1 MKDSFADALGSRF
14 WATDP
19 DGSAVEF
26 FRLSLPFSSGTAAE
40 ARLVARASRLST
52 FSHPGFAPIRRIE
65 RVPGAADQLA
75 IVSTAVPGVR
85 LSDLLRRGAEKGIT
99 PSPGVVRNLGRQIVR
114 AMADFHRAFPDLA
127 HGALGPERVVVGPDG
142 RAVIVEYVLAPALE
156 LLGMNRVAFWR
167 TFRIAVPPSAGAVRF
182 DQVTDVVQL
191 GMVMLA
197 LVLGR
202 PIGRDEYPCEES
214 SHPSRTAPRRLSNSS
229 LLDRRPCGRGCC
241 ARASPK
247 SGRRSARRS
256 RPPPP
261 SKRSSR
267 TSLATSRCH
276 RQWSPT
282 SSPSSRTPA
291 VPRRCCPRHAIRCS
305 ISVLGEHP

>member
-40 ARLVARASRLST
+40 ARRVARARRLST
-52 FSHPGFAPIRRIE
+52 FSPPGFAPIRRIE

-202 PIGRDEYPCEES
+202 PIGRDEYPCEIEPPLSDGS
-214 SHPSRTAPRRLSNSS
+214 SPSVELLSVGSPAMRAWLLRAGQPQIRSAFRTAVEAAAAFEEVVADEPRHKS
-229 LLDRRPCGRGCC
+229 LP
-241 ARASPK
+241 
-247 SGRRSARRS
+247 SAVVAYLQSLEPDAS
-256 RPPPP
+256 RPPAM
-261 SKRSSR
+261 
-267 TSLATSRCH
+267 L
-276 RQWSPT
+276 
-282 SSPSSRTPA
+282 PA
-291 VPRRCCPRHAIRCS
+291 PRHP
-305 ISVLGEHP
+305 L